1 MHRLVAAR
9 RANGLI
15 ARAAGPEKAGD
26 TRLFVGRRSYR
37 RTVNDFFS
45 SARELFPA

>member
-26 TRLFVGRRSYR
+26 TRLFGWVGGA
-37 RTVNDFFS
+37 TA
-45 SARELFPA
+45 AR